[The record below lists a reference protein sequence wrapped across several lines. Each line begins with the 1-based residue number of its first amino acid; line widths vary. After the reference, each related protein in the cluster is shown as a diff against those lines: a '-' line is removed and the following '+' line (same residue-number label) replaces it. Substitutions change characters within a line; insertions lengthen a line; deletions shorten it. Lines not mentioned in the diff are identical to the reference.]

1 MAFKLNLPPNEVVIL
16 KEAEVAH
23 GGVMANYT
31 DDLILTNVN
40 VICVHRGIFQN
51 VKNVFYYPL
60 NQLKQYNGHVQA
72 IFGKVSNGD
81 ACLELYFANGVE
93 SFRFV
98 SHNKKTIAQWIS
110 SISETLGCGNVT
122 ISYDDL
128 DDDEED
134 EDEHDSGDDSD
145 SIAGAFKE
153 VAGEFCAVLG
163 LKDKKKSSNNDKTS
177 EPTTVNK
184 KCISCSAPL
193 IGKKGQIVHCKYCD
207 TDQTL

>member
-1 MAFKLNLPPNEVVIL
+1 MAFKLNLSPNEAVVL
-16 KEAEVAH
+16 KETEVAH

-31 DDLILTNVN
+31 DDLILTNLN

-98 SHNKKTIAQWIS
+98 SHNKKTIAQWITA
-110 SISETLGCGNVT
+110 ISKILGCNNDTV
-122 ISYDDL
+122 SYDDF
-128 DDDEED
+128 DDDEDD
-134 EDEHDSGDDSD
+134 EADHDNEDDSD

-153 VAGEFCAVLG
+153 VAGEFRAVLG
-163 LKDKKKSSNNDKTS
+163 LKDKKKNSDKNTVS
-177 EPTTVNK
+177 EPTTINK